1 MIYEVF
7 GNPLLIFAFFLISIF
22 WILVVIGL
30 RFQELR
36 FFRSLT
42 GNGETSLTSLGIF
55 FTFLGIF
62 LALSNFDTG
71 NIQESIPLL
80 LESLRLAFGSS
91 VFGLFAALSLR
102 IFFRPLFTPA
112 SNSDGATPDDILE
125 ELKNLNE
132 TNLSVREAISGDG
145 DGSLSTQ
152 LSKLRNDFQDFAKK
166 VGEDGA
172 RSAQDYANQS
182 RVLMLQICGG

>member
-30 RFQELR
+30 RFQEVR

-62 LALSNFDTG
+62 LALSNFDTC

-112 SNSDGATPDDILE
+112 SNSDGGATADDILE

-152 LSKLRNDFQDFAKK
+152 LSKLRNNFQDFAKK

-172 RSAQDYANQS
+172 NALKSYV
-182 RVLMLQICGG
+182 VLPRG